1 MQSRRL
7 QMLSQVLRFASKK
20 YFYLGVLILINV
32 VARLNRLSDPITG
45 YYEHRATQTA
55 FGIRSLAETTL
66 NPLAAE
72 MPALGPPWKLPFEFP
87 LYQLAAALLVRAQ
100 LFSVDQAGRII
111 SVLSFIL
118 LAYLVFAIASAAHG
132 QLIGLLGAVIVLFSS
147 YGLFIGSEVLI
158 DGLAVALSL
167 WAYLIV
173 YKWGRI
179 RPELSSVALVCIAV
193 ILSALVKLNTTAIW
207 VLGCAILITFNQ
219 TIKAKSKVVLTG
231 LLGISLIPSLIW
243 TSFADHIKNENRYT
257 QWLVSSEL
265 NDWYF
270 GSIRDRFEFASIS
283 NSLSHFTQATV
294 GGTLCLVVLI
304 FFALLDAKKRVF
316 TFSLLTVLVSG
327 PLIFVRLYNIHS
339 YYWIAVLPAAVLLVC
354 AGLSTISQI
363 LAKHF
368 ELRSVQV
375 AAVFLTSCLIFS
387 TYLSKSGS
395 EYINL
400 FLYRRPI
407 PVSSYVITENT
418 EPNDLI
424 IVLGD
429 DWNPATLYFSG
440 RRGLT
445 LRPGAPKLL
454 ASELRAT
461 YKYVYSWE
469 NDPAWGDY
477 FPAGFKFVEVGEHLY
492 RIVE

>member
-1 MQSRRL
+1 
-7 QMLSQVLRFASKK
+7 MLSQVLRFASKK

-132 QLIGLLGAVIVLFSS
+132 QLIGLLGAVIVLFSY

-179 RPELSSVALVCIAV
+179 RPDLSSVALVCIAV

-207 VLGCAILITFNQ
+207 VLWCAILIAFNQ
-219 TIKAKSKVVLTG
+219 TIKAKNKVVLTG
-231 LLGISLIPSLIW
+231 LLGI
-243 TSFADHIKNENRYT
+243 
-257 QWLVSSEL
+257 
-265 NDWYF
+265 
-270 GSIRDRFEFASIS
+270 
-283 NSLSHFTQATV
+283 
-294 GGTLCLVVLI
+294 
-304 FFALLDAKKRVF
+304 
-316 TFSLLTVLVSG
+316 
-327 PLIFVRLYNIHS
+327 
-339 YYWIAVLPAAVLLVC
+339 
-354 AGLSTISQI
+354 
-363 LAKHF
+363 
-368 ELRSVQV
+368 
-375 AAVFLTSCLIFS
+375 
-387 TYLSKSGS
+387 
-395 EYINL
+395 
-400 FLYRRPI
+400 
-407 PVSSYVITENT
+407 
-418 EPNDLI
+418 
-424 IVLGD
+424 
-429 DWNPATLYFSG
+429 
-440 RRGLT
+440 
-445 LRPGAPKLL
+445 
-454 ASELRAT
+454 
-461 YKYVYSWE
+461 
-469 NDPAWGDY
+469 
-477 FPAGFKFVEVGEHLY
+477 
-492 RIVE
+492 

>member
-1 MQSRRL
+1 
-7 QMLSQVLRFASKK
+7 MLSQVLRFASKK

-45 YYEHRATQTA
+45 YYEHRASQTA

-100 LFSVDQAGRII
+100 LFGVDQAGRIV
-111 SVLSFIL
+111 SMLSFMA
-118 LAYLVFAIASAAHG
+118 LAYFIFTIASDAYG
-132 QLIGLLGAVIVLFSS
+132 KFIGSLGAVIVLFSS
-147 YGLFIGSEVLI
+147 FGLFVGSEVLI
-158 DGLAVALSL
+158 DGFAVAFSL
-167 WAYLIV
+167 WAYSIV
-173 YKWGRI
+173 HKWGRI
-179 RPELSSVALVCIAV
+179 RPDLSSVALVCIAV
-193 ILSALVKLNTTAIW
+193 MLSALVKLNTTAIW
-207 VLGCAILITFNQ
+207 VLGCAVLIVSNQ
-219 TIKAKSKVVLTG
+219 TIKAKNKVVLTG

-243 TSFADHIKNENRYT
+243 TSFADHIKSENRYT

-270 GSIRDRFEFASIS
+270 GTIKDRFEFGSIA
-283 NSLSHFTQATV
+283 NSLSQFTQATV

-304 FFALLDAKKRVF
+304 FFALLDPKKRVF
-316 TFSLLTVLVSG
+316 TLSLLTVLVSG

-354 AGLSTISQI
+354 AGLSTIGQI
-363 LAKHF
+363 LANHF
-368 ELRSVQV
+368 ELPSVQV
-375 AAVFLTSCLIFS
+375 AIVFLTSCFIFS

-395 EYINL
+395 EYMNL
-400 FLYRRPI
+400 FVYRRPI
-407 PVSSYVITENT
+407 PVSSYVINENT
-418 EPNDLI
+418 EPDDLI
-424 IVLGD
+424 IVIGD
-429 DWNPATLYFSG
+429 DWSPATLYFSG

-445 LRPGAPKLL
+445 LRPGAPKLQV
-454 ASELRAT
+454 SELRAT

-469 NDPAWGDY
+469 NNPAWGDY

-492 RIVE
+492 QIME